1 MRSRHCLTSFHD
13 GRSTMAAKK
22 TRRPKRRTV
31 RSRDSVNAAMGSGR
45 AMAENAIAFR
55 TERRRRRAAAVRR
68 MARAPGQRRAPA
80 GSLQIPPR
88 TRALLGVPVST
99 GVLVAEGDSWFDY
112 PFHDVLQML
121 EDEYLYDVE
130 SVAHKGDTVEDMA
143 HSGGQFDAFARLLE
157 KLIRQGRVPN
167 AILLSGGGH
176 DVRSEE
182 R

>member
-1 MRSRHCLTSFHD
+1 MPMAKRPRSRSI
-13 GRSTMAAKK
+13 
-22 TRRPKRRTV
+22 
-31 RSRDSVNAAMGSGR
+31 N
-45 AMAENAIAFR
+45 N
-55 TERRRRRAAAVRR
+55 
-68 MARAPGQRRAPA
+68 ARALGRTLAAQTLQRRAVQRRKQRLVRGRHAKALAAPA
-80 GSLQIPPR
+80 APAIPAKT
-88 TRALLGVPVST
+88 TRALAMPPPIGL
-99 GVLVAEGDSWFDY
+99 LVAEGDSWFDY
-112 PFHDVLQML
+112 PFHDVLTML
-121 EDEYLYDVE
+121 EDEHGYDVE